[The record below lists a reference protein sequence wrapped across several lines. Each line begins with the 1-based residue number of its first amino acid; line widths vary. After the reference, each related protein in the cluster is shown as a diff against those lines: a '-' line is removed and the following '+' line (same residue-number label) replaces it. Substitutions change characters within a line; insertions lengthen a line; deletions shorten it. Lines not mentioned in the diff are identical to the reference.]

1 MATCKGS
8 VLKFEPLNRYI
19 HPRQDDIFNVK
30 VDSRLRKKYGHD
42 TPKNL
47 QLTKEL
53 IRTMSKKGD
62 LVLVPFVGSGTE
74 CVAARQMQRNFVGF
88 EINEKYCKASNRR
101 IKKESQLD
109 LF

>member
-1 MATCKGS
+1 
-8 VLKFEPLNRYI
+8 
-19 HPRQDDIFNVK
+19 
-30 VDSRLRKKYGHD
+30 
-42 TPKNL
+42 
-47 QLTKEL
+47 
-53 IRTMSKKGD
+53 MSKKGD